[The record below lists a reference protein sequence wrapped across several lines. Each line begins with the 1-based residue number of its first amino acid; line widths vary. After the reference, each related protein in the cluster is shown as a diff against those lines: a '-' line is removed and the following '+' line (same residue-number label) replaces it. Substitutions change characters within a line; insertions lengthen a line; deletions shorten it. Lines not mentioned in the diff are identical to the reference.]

1 MHCMRVLFFLTLAPF
16 LTACVSETESPE
28 EQIRQLIVASVE
40 SAEARE
46 LSALKKT
53 IHPNYLDQ
61 RGHRKDQ
68 LLLLMRG
75 LFLRHKNVHLFTKI
89 RDIELQSNTEARVQM
104 YVAMAASPITNAA
117 SLTDMRAR
125 LYEFELHLVN
135 DENWRVSSAA
145 WRSAGLTEVE

>member
-1 MHCMRVLFFLTLAPF
+1 MRVLFFLTLAPF

-28 EQIRQLIVASVE
+28 EQIRQLIVASVA

-75 LFLRHKNVHLFTKI
+75 LFLRHKNVHLLI
-89 RDIELQSNTEARVQM
+89 
-104 YVAMAASPITNAA
+104 
-117 SLTDMRAR
+117 
-125 LYEFELHLVN
+125 
-135 DENWRVSSAA
+135 
-145 WRSAGLTEVE
+145 